1 MRQWSNRRPTS
12 IFILLFLLLLT
23 ACQSVLPLP
32 KGNDEPNYSGTLR
45 VALFEGHIAGD
56 TKPYLAGQHP
66 LRQYPIQERMKAFM
80 SEHPDVQVEIID
92 IKSDP
97 KSLETILADPLLK
110 PDIIELNVNEAR
122 LAAAG
127 RIDSLAERFEDNAA
141 QWDGD
146 YMRLAERV
154 MIDGEPYLLPVRSD
168 PMLVYYDRAAFARLG
183 LAEPREGWTITE
195 YAETAAKLLAA
206 GEPVYVPYSVDG
218 VEPVVRGWG
227 GMLAADDRSR
237 VSGYLDSPATV
248 EAYVRYVQ
256 MMPQLGSNGDPRD
269 LEALGMTSAS
279 ELRRLSL
286 SAQADHGVG
295 PVPATLEGGRVN
307 TAKMTGLAIV
317 SDSSQK
323 ELAWALMACI
333 AGETS
338 DEAMDFVAQ
347 NTLEVAAAAFR
358 SEHPKFDE
366 LRDRMKRESAIAEPS
381 AFDLFQQRQ
390 GTVDDRYPYQTPE
403 QIAAYKEREIAERD
417 LTLLAQQLES
427 WMALLRET
435 QQTE

>member
-1 MRQWSNRRPTS
+1 
-12 IFILLFLLLLT
+12 
-23 ACQSVLPLP
+23 
-32 KGNDEPNYSGTLR
+32 
-45 VALFEGHIAGD
+45 
-56 TKPYLAGQHP
+56 
-66 LRQYPIQERMKAFM
+66 
-80 SEHPDVQVEIID
+80 
-92 IKSDP
+92 
-97 KSLETILADPLLK
+97 
-110 PDIIELNVNEAR
+110 
-122 LAAAG
+122 
-127 RIDSLAERFEDNAA
+127 
-141 QWDGD
+141 
-146 YMRLAERV
+146 
-154 MIDGEPYLLPVRSD
+154 
-168 PMLVYYDRAAFARLG
+168 G

-279 ELRRLSL
+279 ELTRLSL

-323 ELAWALMACI
+323 ELALALMACI

-381 AFDLFQQRQ
+381 AFDLFQR
-390 GTVDDRYPYQTPE
+390 R
-403 QIAAYKEREIAERD
+403 
-417 LTLLAQQLES
+417 
-427 WMALLRET
+427 
-435 QQTE
+435 